1 MAGRQGH
8 RPQRLRDLPPVLPL
22 LPLLLPSLLG
32 AIAAPAARAHLQ
44 QEAAFH
50 SEHLAAQAV
59 QQQVLPALLPQ
70 VLPALL
76 PQDSPWVLQPAAQH
90 LVSAHRQR
98 RAQTVQ
104 VFLARPLLQG
114 LLVEEEAALLSVGAP
129 LARGP
134 QDRRLEALSTLPL
147 PSLFVAPSHLAIAA
161 QRLLQVLGVALL
173 VNTPR
178 PLPQTNWEIL
188 IAQ

>member
-59 QQQVLPALLPQ
+59 QQQ